1 MIRYILRRLAWAVPT
16 LLIVTFLVYVALRVG
31 TNPVESYKRSNPRV
45 TPEKIRQYIDI
56 NGLDPNYVLGYFRW
70 LNNFLTGNWPR
81 SIKGSREVW
90 PALKDA
96 MANTLRLGIAATVV
110 GVFSDS
116 FLVYLLR
123 YDLAVDA
130 ILRSILARS

>member
-96 MANTLRLGIAATVV
+96 MAT
-110 GVFSDS
+110 FHC
-116 FLVYLLR
+116 
-123 YDLAVDA
+123 
-130 ILRSILARS
+130 